1 MLRDKGIKKIQELK
15 ADFTLSRVSA
25 EDIYSRFK
33 ALKLSECFS
42 EFKYFKHCGYDFRMV
57 LALLVSIVSGPRKTV
72 SLHRKI

>member
-15 ADFTLSRVSA
+15 ADFTPLRVSA

-42 EFKYFKHCGYDFRMV
+42 EFKYFKRCGYDFRMV
-57 LALLVSIVSGPRKTV
+57 PALPDSIVSGPDKR
-72 SLHRKI
+72 